1 MTAEDKLMPASSVA
15 VIELPE
21 TAAAPKPKLTY
32 EEFIAQ
38 TNDGTWA
45 EWVDGEVLYMTVANE
60 NFDVTFFLAALLR
73 LFAETHDLGRVFG
86 EPFQMKTA
94 PHLPGRAPDAFF
106 VAKENLVHLKRF
118 YFNGP
123 ADLVIEVISTESRS
137 RDRGEKFYEYEEGGV
152 REYWLIDPQRKQ
164 AEFYQRE
171 ATGFYRA
178 IPTNETGIYHSQVL
192 PGLWIKVEW
201 LWQEPLPPLL
211 SVLKEWKLI

>member
-1 MTAEDKLMPASSVA
+1 MTPENTFGSTSPIAVLEKPAATQSHKIS
-15 VIELPE
+15 
-21 TAAAPKPKLTY
+21 Y

-38 TNDGTWA
+38 TSDGTWA
-45 EWVDGEVLYMTVANE
+45 EWVEGEVIFMTVANE

-73 LFAETHDLGRVFG
+73 HFAEAHNLGRMFG
-86 EPFQMKTA
+86 EPFQMKTG
-94 PHLPGRAPDAFF
+94 PNLPGRAPDAFF
-106 VAKENLVHLKRF
+106 VAHENLANLKKF
-118 YFNGP
+118 FFNGP
-123 ADLVIEVISTESRS
+123 ADLVIEVISTESRT

-171 ATGFYRA
+171 ESGYYRA

-201 LWQEPLPPLL
+201 LWQEPLPKLL
-211 SVLKEWKLI
+211 TILKEWQLI

>member
-1 MTAEDKLMPASSVA
+1 MTSENQLGSASQTA
-15 VIELPE
+15 VLDRPE
-21 TAAAPKPKLTY
+21 AAQPHKLTY

-38 TNDGTWA
+38 TSDGTWA
-45 EWVDGEVLYMTVANE
+45 EWVDGEVILMTVANE

-73 LFAETHDLGRVFG
+73 HFAEAHDLGRVFG
-86 EPFQMKTA
+86 EPFQMKTG
-94 PHLPGRAPDAFF
+94 PNLPGRAPDAFF

-118 YFNGP
+118 FFNGP

-164 AEFYQRE
+164 AEFYQRGDS
-171 ATGFYRA
+171 GFYQA
-178 IPTNETGIYHSQVL
+178 ISADELGVYHSQVM
-192 PGLWIKVEW
+192 PGLWIKVDW
-201 LWQEPLPPLL
+201 LWQEPLPQLL